1 MAIKYTL
8 DTELAPNLLRT
19 LPKAIIQYYIT
30 PYRRYRTFHQIRISD
45 NSTKLSYR
53 VILEPFKTVYVEIY
67 ATSPIV
73 INIKP
78 DDLSISSE
86 KLEELYEDLAVIIQG
101 IEENIRRT
109 TLYFAF
115 TPGKLGKMEHQ
126 HHQGRII
133 HMFTDSMLGIYALL
147 ILVSIGVFLIL
158 PQINPDLIYAAPF
171 LLIGILFL
179 GTLFAGKIV
188 GRRADWVLAP
198 NEGVTF
204 IQYTLPEEF
213 MQNTEAVQRLHLSKL
228 RQRVYEVIR
237 EQSLTEPSCELI
249 SSIFHEFNIPCSP
262 GNLIVKYVPL
272 YDLIADVAKKFRV
285 SMPKV
290 VILNTIIPNAA
301 AAGPGVKLGV
311 MLVTTGLLYQ
321 LDEEEIKHVI
331 GHEFAHLRKRDP
343 LIMFGLT
350 STELF
355 VRLFIF
361 FNFLSFAIFFAY
373 LIVSSFIIYFIGKIL
388 ETRADI
394 IAAKY
399 LEQPEVLAEALR
411 KIGALKLLPIFKREP
426 RFAAVRRREW
436 LTFEPHPPL
445 YFRIKNLLGLRKKEL
460 PSFPLWS
467 AAKMCVRGVI
477 SP

>member
-1 MAIKYTL
+1 MTVEHTL
-8 DTELAPNLLRT
+8 ETELAPNLLRT

-30 PYRRYRTFHQIRISD
+30 PYRRYRTFHQVRISD

-53 VILEPFKTVYVEIY
+53 VILEPFKTVYIEVF
-67 ATSPIV
+67 ATSPIK
-73 INIKP
+73 IYIKP
-78 DDLSISSE
+78 EDLSISSE
-86 KLEELYEDLAVIIQG
+86 ILEELYEDLAVIIQG
-101 IEENIRRT
+101 IEERIRRT

-115 TPGKLGKMEHQ
+115 TPGKLGKVERHRN
-126 HHQGRII
+126 QGRII
-133 HMFTDSMLGIYALL
+133 RMFTDSMLGIYVLL
-147 ILVSIGVFLIL
+147 ILVSIGIFLIVPL
-158 PQINPDLIYAAPF
+158 INPDFIYAAPF

-188 GRRADWVLAP
+188 GSRADWVLAP
-198 NEGVTF
+198 NEGVTL

-213 MQNTEAVQRLHLSKL
+213 MQNTEALQRFRLSKL
-228 RQRVYEVIR
+228 RKRVYEVIR
-237 EQSLTEPSCELI
+237 EQALTEPSCELI
-249 SSIFHEFNIPCSP
+249 SSIFQEFDIPCSP
-262 GNLIVKYVPL
+262 GNLVVKYVPL

-285 SMPKV
+285 SIPKV

-301 AAGPGVKLGV
+301 AAGPGIKLGV

-343 LIMFGLT
+343 LILFGLT
-350 STELF
+350 SIELF

-361 FNFLSFAIFFAY
+361 FNFFSLLTFFAY
-373 LIVSSFIIYFIGKIL
+373 LMISSFIIYFIGKIL

-394 IAAKY
+394 IASKY
-399 LEQPEVLAEALR
+399 LEQPEILAEALR

-426 RFAAVRRREW
+426 KFAAARRREW
-436 LTFEPHPPL
+436 LAFEPHPPL

-460 PSFPLWS
+460 PKSPFWS
-467 AAKMCVRGVI
+467 AAKMCVGGVI